1 MAIKEF
7 WYRQDLDKPVQVRQ
21 MSGVF
26 FTEDNEGDLV
36 GVEVSKGGH
45 PYELTGS
52 VIGYIIKED
61 GVTESVTGT
70 LSNSRAY
77 ITLPATALDVPGIIH
92 IAIRVTNGS
101 EKAVVCAVRGLV
113 NRSRSEI
120 VNTSGRT
127 IYGID
132 DLLAQIAT
140 MEQGTEAAN
149 TAAQNASSAASNANE
164 KAGLANTAASNAT
177 EKAGLA
183 NTAANNA
190 NTAADKINS
199 MTVEASG
206 LASGA
211 TPTAQVSD
219 VGGHKHI
226 AFGIPKGD
234 TGETGATPNLTIG
247 TVSTLN
253 PDQSA
258 SATIT
263 GTAENPVLNL
273 CLPRGQTGSVTNVYG
288 STVPYSESDSRSI
301 KQVVDALPSSIPTM
315 TGATASTAGTAGIV
329 PAPEANKHNALLHGD
344 GSWSQEVYGLIPK
357 GHISMGRK
365 EGTQIGNKSVA
376 LGGYDVTASG
386 ASSHA
391 EGDYTIASGESS
403 HAEGNGTTAS
413 GSQSH
418 AEGGGTTAS
427 GSHSHTE
434 GYRSE
439 ASGAQSHAEGFSTI
453 ASGVNQHAFGKYNIE
468 DSLNEYVE
476 IVGNG
481 NNASS
486 RSNARTLDWEGNE
499 FLAGDLTINGAGSP
513 LTISKMVLI
522 PSIAID
528 IPAAGQSVTYEMD
541 GLTQSHRLIMWGF
554 SSSSENQPPTDLSW
568 DTDDDLFTI
577 TNTGTVTTSETI
589 QPVFVLPTAVAV
601 SEYVDVQGEE
611 GEST

>member
-21 MSGVF
+21 MSGVL
-26 FTEDNEGDLV
+26 FTEDNEGDLI

-61 GVTESVTGT
+61 GVTESVNGT

-77 ITLPATALDVPGIIH
+77 ITLPSTALDVPGIIH

-132 DLLAQIAT
+132 DLLAQISA
-140 MEQGTEAAN
+140 MEQATTNAN
-149 TAAQNASSAASNANE
+149 TATTNANNAASNANE
-164 KAGLANTAASNAT
+164 KAGLANTAASNAN

-183 NTAANNA
+183 NTAANTA
-190 NTAADKINS
+190 NTAANKINS

-219 VGGHKHI
+219 VDGHKHI

-247 TVSTLN
+247 TVSTLA

-273 CLPRGQTGSVTNVYG
+273 SLPRGQTGSITNAYG
-288 STVPYSESDSRSI
+288 SNIPYSESDSRTI

-344 GSWSQEVYGLIPK
+344 GSWSQEVYGLIPI

-365 EGTQIGNKSVA
+365 SGTQIGSRSVA

-386 ASSHA
+386 TSSHA

-403 HAEGNGTTAS
+403 HAEGNGTTAI
-413 GSQSH
+413 GQHSH
-418 AEGGGTTAS
+418 AEGLNTTAS
-427 GSHSHTE
+427 GPCSHAE
-434 GYRSE
+434 GYRSI
-439 ASGAQSHAEGFSTI
+439 ASGERSHAEGTYTI
-453 ASGVNQHAFGKYNIE
+453 ASCVNQHAFGKYNII
-468 DSLNEYVE
+468 DNQSAYVE

-481 NNASS
+481 NSAFS
-486 RSNARTLDWEGNE
+486 RSNARTLDWDGNE
-499 FLAGDLTINGAGSP
+499 VLAGDLTINSASNPVAVSSIVMTPSTAFAIPGAGASV
-513 LTISKMVLI
+513 SYDM
-522 PSIAID
+522 
-528 IPAAGQSVTYEMD
+528 AGITAN
-541 GLTQSHRLIMWGF
+541 HRLITWGF
-554 SSSSENQPPTDLSW
+554 SSSPENNPPTTLSW
-568 DTDDDLFTI
+568 STANGYFTI
-577 TNTGTVTTSETI
+577 TNNGVASSETI
-589 QPVFVLPTAVAV
+589 QPVFVLPTAVAITAHV
-601 SEYVDVQGEE
+601 EE

>member
-61 GVTESVTGT
+61 GVTESVNGT

-140 MEQGTEAAN
+140 MEQGTSAAN
-149 TAAQNASSAASNANE
+149 AAAERANTAASNANT
-164 KAGLANTAASNAT
+164 KAELANTAASNAT

-211 TPTAQVSD
+211 VPTAQVSD
-219 VGGHKHI
+219 VDGHKHI

-273 CLPRGQTGSVTNVYG
+273 GLPRGQTGSVTNVYG
-288 STVPYSESDSRSI
+288 STVPYSESDSRTI

-329 PAPEANKHNALLHGD
+329 PAPAAGDQNKFLFGNGTWTDAINDLKIGN
-344 GSWSQEVYGLIPK
+344 S
-357 GHISMGRK
+357 ISMGRK
-365 EGTQIGNKSVA
+365 GGTTIGTKSTAEGTAS
-376 LGGYDVTASG
+376 TASG
-386 ASSHA
+386 LYSHA
-391 EGDYTIASGESS
+391 EGQSCTASGKSS
-403 HAEGNGTTAS
+403 HAEGNTCTAT
-413 GSQSH
+413 GSYSH
-418 AEGGGTTAS
+418 AEGNN
-427 GSHSHTE
+427 TE
-434 GYRSE
+434 AIGNS
-439 ASGAQSHAEGFSTI
+439 SHAEGFGTI
-453 ASGVNQHAFGKYNIE
+453 ANGDRSKVFGSFNIP
-468 DSLNEYVE
+468 DNSNHYIE
-476 IVGNG
+476 IAGNG
-481 NNASS
+481 NVGNA
-486 RSNARTLDWEGNE
+486 RSNARTLDWDGNE
-499 FLAGDLTINGAGSP
+499 VLSGDLTINGAGSP
-513 LTISKMVLI
+513 LSVSKMILI

-554 SSSSENQPPTDLSW
+554 SNSPDNQPPTDLSW
-568 DTDDDLFTI
+568 DTDDGLFTI

-589 QPVFVLPTAVAV
+589 QPVFALPTAVAV
-601 SEYVDVQGEE
+601 SEYVETQEEE
-611 GEST
+611 GDNT